1 MRNAHPTK
9 PFSVS
14 LPGIPPARFARPE
27 GACGFAALRAAAI
40 FLRSINPSWPCR
52 AGPLPLQNTT
62 PNPNADPLLEL
73 IQPDEAIQQHL
84 ARFGARLIHVNEVVA
99 IEVSGELEGLIPG
112 GAPLPYRLVPDQ
124 GSLAKIAKWRRL
136 SPEQRLALVQERMTP
151 AIHDALEDDIADF
164 VIDVQKRARKSGV
177 DAVAFLGALQTG
189 RELFSR
195 RRQVVEN
202 RLEEALHRRE
212 ETEHRDAA
220 LRSVPLARY
229 PESFE
234 LASGMR
240 RRFIAILGP
249 TNSGKT
255 HQAMEALTAA
265 KSGVYLAPL
274 RLLALENYERL
285 LDRDVAVSLVTGE
298 ERRLTP
304 GATHVASTIEMLD
317 TGRQV
322 EVAVIDEIQ
331 MLEDLERGSA
341 WTAAVCG
348 APARTVYLLGSLA
361 AKPAVEALAHR
372 LDCPLEIHVLQRKSP
387 LSMEPHAVGSIGQLQ
402 RGDAVIAFSRR
413 EVLEWA
419 AGIARAGL
427 RVATLYGNLS
437 PEVRRAQAQR
447 FRDGEADV
455 VVATDAIGMGLNL
468 PIRRVVFT
476 TSKKY
481 DGISEDI
488 LPAWLTHQI
497 AGRAGRFGIHEAG
510 HVAGFDDSTHRAI
523 ARLMK
528 THPED
533 LPSRGFYVTPSLEQ
547 LQSISRATGEQSLA
561 KLLETFSRNID
572 LSDDFFLPG
581 DFAEQIDRARWLDVL
596 RLSLPERF
604 TFSLVPFSSRV
615 TMLNDAWQAWARKV
629 ANGRR
634 NYLSDDLEA
643 FERAKYPLQAAED
656 ACKKYSAYAW
666 LGYRLPDFF
675 PDAEAAV
682 EIARETS
689 ARVDRMLAAQNQDG
703 RRAGARDTR
712 RPPHRSGESRGGM
725 LRRGR
730 R

>member
-1 MRNAHPTK
+1 LHNTPSHK
-9 PFSVS
+9 P
-14 LPGIPPARFARPE
+14 
-27 GACGFAALRAAAI
+27 
-40 FLRSINPSWPCR
+40 
-52 AGPLPLQNTT
+52 
-62 PNPNADPLLEL
+62 DPLLEL
-73 IQPDEAIQQHL
+73 IQPDDEIL
-84 ARFGARLIHVNEVVA
+84 AYLGRFGARLIHANDTVA
-99 IEVSGELEGLIPG
+99 IEVTGELEGV
-112 GAPLPYRLVPDQ
+112 LPDAAAMSYRLVPDQ

-136 SPEQRLALVQERMTP
+136 SAEQRLALVQERLSAATL
-151 AIHDALEDDIADF
+151 AALEDEIADF
-164 VIDVQKRARKSGV
+164 VLDVQRRARKAGL
-177 DAVAFLGALQTG
+177 DATAFLGALQTG

-195 RRQVVEN
+195 RRQVVED
-202 RLEEALHRRE
+202 RLHEAIHTRQE
-212 ETEHRDAA
+212 ASHRDAA

-229 PESFE
+229 PDSFE

-255 HQAMEALTAA
+255 HQAMEALAAA

-285 LDRDVAVSLVTGE
+285 ADRDVAVSLVTGE
-298 ERRLTP
+298 ERRLTE

-317 TGRQV
+317 TSRQV

-331 MLEDLERGSA
+331 MLEDLERGSG

-348 APARTVYLLGSLA
+348 VPARTVYLLGSLA
-361 AKPAVEALAHR
+361 ARPAVEALARR
-372 LDCPLEIHVLQRKSP
+372 LECPLEVVTLKRKSP
-387 LSMEPHAVGSIGQLQ
+387 LEMEPQSVGSVGQLL

-413 EVLEWA
+413 DVLDWA
-419 AGIARAGL
+419 ANIAKTGL
-427 RVATLYGNLS
+427 KVATIYGNLS
-437 PEVRRAQAQR
+437 PEVRRSQAQR
-447 FRDGEADV
+447 FREGEADV
-455 VVATDAIGMGLNL
+455 VVATDAIGMGLNM

-476 TSKKY
+476 TAKKY

-497 AGRAGRFGIHEAG
+497 GGRAGRYGLHEAG
-510 HVAGFDDSTHRAI
+510 HIAGFDDGTHRAI

-528 THPED
+528 THAED

-547 LQSISRATGEQSLA
+547 LANISRATGEQSLA
-561 KLLETFSRNID
+561 KLLELFSRNID

-581 DFAEQIDRARWLDVL
+581 NLSEQIDRARWLDML
-596 RLSLPERF
+596 RLSLAERF
-604 TFSLVPFSSRV
+604 TFSLVPISSRV
-615 TMLNDAWQAWARKV
+615 VMLNDAWQAWARNV

-634 NYLSDDLEA
+634 NYLSNDLEA

-675 PDAEAAV
+675 PDAESAV
-682 EIARETS
+682 EISRETS
-689 ARVDRMLAAQNQDG
+689 ERVDRMLAAQNQDG
-703 RRAGARDTR
+703 RRATGRDAQR
-712 RPPHRSGESRGGM
+712 RHVKPGEARGGH